1 MSSVS
6 SPIKICLAGVTGWV
20 GRALLLEIIDS
31 EDLVLV
37 SAVSRSG
44 AGKSLQ
50 EVFNV
55 ELNAEHADIIIDCT
69 VKEALTKDCDVLI
82 DYTSPIVVKDN
93 VLHAISKNVNVVIGT
108 SGLNEED
115 FEEIHLAAIGNKV
128 GVLAAGNFAITAV
141 LVEHF
146 AEIAAKFIPQWE
158 IIDFAPDRKPDSPS
172 GTTRELA
179 SRLSKIR
186 KPYIEHP
193 IDETIGDKSS
203 RGATVEGMQIHSVRL
218 PGFVSSFEIIFGL
231 ANERLVMR
239 HDSGNGAEPYVQGT
253 LLAARNVKS
262 FIGLKRGLDSI
273 MSL

>member
-1 MSSVS
+1 MKEMSSVS

-20 GRALLLEIIDS
+20 GRALLMEIINS
-31 EDLVLV
+31 EDLEIV

-55 ELNAEHADIIIDCT
+55 GADIIIDGS
-69 VKEALTKDCDVLI
+69 VKEALAKDCDVLI
-82 DYTSPIVVKDN
+82 DYTSPKVVKEN
-93 VLHAISKNVNVVIGT
+93 VLYAISKNVNVVIGT
-108 SGLNEED
+108 SGLTEDD
-115 FEEIHLAAIGNKV
+115 FEEIKLVALKNEV

-146 AEIAAKFIPQWE
+146 AEIAARFIPQWE
-158 IIDFAPDRKPDSPS
+158 IIDYAPDRKPDAPS

-179 SRLSKIR
+179 FRLSKIR

-203 RGATVEGMQIHSVRL
+203 RGATVNEMQIHSVRL

-231 ANERLVMR
+231 ANERLMMR

-253 LLAARNVKS
+253 LLVRE
-262 FIGLKRGLDSI
+262 
-273 MSL
+273 M